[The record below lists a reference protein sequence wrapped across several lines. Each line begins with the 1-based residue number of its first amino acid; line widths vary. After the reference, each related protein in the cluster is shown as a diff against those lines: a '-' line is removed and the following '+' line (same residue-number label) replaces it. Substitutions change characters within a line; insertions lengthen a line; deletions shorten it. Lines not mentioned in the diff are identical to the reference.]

1 MSRLSEEEITVAL
14 QRVPSWRREGDDIR
28 RLVVLKSFRE
38 ALSFVVHVGCLAE
51 KANHHP
57 DIEIHYKS
65 VVLTLST
72 HDANGLTEK
81 DFRLAEQIEQIL

>member
-1 MSRLSEEEITVAL
+1 VTRLSEEEIAAAL
-14 QRVPSWRREGDDIR
+14 ARVPNWKRDGDDIKR
-28 RLVVLKSFRE
+28 MVVLKNFRE

-65 VVLTLST
+65 VLLTLST

-81 DFRLAEQIEQIL
+81 DFKLAEQIEQIL